1 MANQTTYR
9 QRLREGEEETDLVQM
24 MRYILQKWKI
34 LLLAG
39 VVGLLVGGALGAMKT
54 EKEPAQMDIDDLNID
69 QIQQYASYHQ
79 FYEDEVARQ
88 RESIYMNMDP
98 EAVYMAGKSYYVAAQ
113 ESDLN
118 RISLAIGSILQK
130 QEVYDQVWEETGL
143 TCSQR
148 SLSELMSVWFTETEK
163 KAIQLND
170 DNSNDGRIY
179 ISVSAPSEEIGE
191 AILTVLDAQVQAV
204 CAQIAQTAEGGMI
217 CEAMPQTGRT
227 GYCGGV
233 VSARQN
239 GTNQLASYLSTLSSI
254 EKDLT
259 DDDKAYYAQVYKG
272 EWKPKNKML
281 KWAVLGGF
289 AFFVLAGG
297 WYVLAFLLDG
307 SVKGTDELEERYGL
321 HLLARVEPEGAAK
334 KNLRGLNKLFAE
346 KPQYNDGAYL
356 SAALSAAGVSG
367 LVLSGDLANAQIAQT
382 MRTAAQAGGYKVC
395 DRFEVDAQAVAD
407 KMDGVVLFI
416 QPWVTKKAQVL
427 RELEICE
434 FNGLPVIGF
443 VAVG

>member
-1 MANQTTYR
+1 MTNQTTYR
-9 QRLREGEEETDLVQM
+9 QKMRNDEEEIDLVQM

-39 VVGLLVGGALGAMKT
+39 AVGLLLGGAFGAMKT
-54 EKEPAQMDIDDLNID
+54 GKEPAQMDIDDLNID
-69 QIQQYASYHQ
+69 QIQQYASYHR
-79 FYEDEVARQ
+79 FYEDEMTRQ
-88 RESIYMNMDP
+88 AESIYMNMDP
-98 EAVYMAGKSYYVAAQ
+98 EAVYMANKNYYVAAQ

-130 QEVYDQVWEETGL
+130 QEVYDQVREKTGL

-148 SLSELMSVWFTETEK
+148 CLAELMSVWFTETEK
-163 KAIQLND
+163 KAIQLSD

-179 ISVSAPSEEIGE
+179 ISISAPSEEIGE
-191 AILTVLDAQVQAV
+191 EILAVLDAQVQAV
-204 CAQIAQTAEGGMI
+204 CAQIAQTAEDGMI
-217 CEAMPQTGRT
+217 YEAMTQTGRT
-227 GYCGGV
+227 GYNGGV

-239 GTNQLASYLSTLSSI
+239 GADRLAAYLETLSKI

-259 DDDKAYYAQVYKG
+259 DDDKAYYEQVYTDD
-272 EWKPKNKML
+272 WKPKNKML

-297 WYVLAFLLDG
+297 WYVLMFLLDG
-307 SVKGTDELEERYGL
+307 SVKETDELEERYGL
-321 HLLARVEPEGAAK
+321 HLLARVEPEGAVK
-334 KNLRGLNKLFAE
+334 KNLRGLDKLFAE
-346 KPQYNDGAYL
+346 KPLYNDGAYL
-356 SAALSAAGVSG
+356 SAALSATGVSG

-382 MRTAAQAGGYKVC
+382 MKTAAQAGGYKVC
-395 DRFEVDAQAVAD
+395 DRFAVDAQAVAD
-407 KMDGVVLFI
+407 KTDGVVLFI
-416 QPWVTKKAQVL
+416 QPWVTKNAQVL

-434 FNGLPVIGF
+434 FNGLPVLGF